1 MHVPSTSSARYF
13 LLFVDDCSRFSWLY
27 FLHAKDQAL
36 PTFIKFKSLVENQ
49 FHSTLK
55 CLQSDNGG
63 EFKVFSPFLTQH
75 GIINRYSCN
84 HTPEQNGRVEHK
96 IHHIIEKWF
105 GTLSHNFLTNEILA
119 LSFPN
124 CNFSY

>member
-27 FLHAKDQAL
+27 FLHTKDQAL

-55 CLQSDNGG
+55 YLQSDNGG
-63 EFKVFSPFLTQH
+63 ELKVFLPFLL
-75 GIINRYSCN
+75 NMES
-84 HTPEQNGRVEHK
+84 
-96 IHHIIEKWF
+96 
-105 GTLSHNFLTNEILA
+105 
-119 LSFPN
+119 
-124 CNFSY
+124 